1 MRKLLL
7 ILLAALFASAVVFN
21 AGCPAP
27 DPCEEDPDDPECV
40 SDDDDSGDDDDSA
53 DEDGA

>member
-40 SDDDDSGDDDDSA
+40 SDDDDSA